1 MDTFDNGG
9 SQRAAATPT
18 PRRTLLLRGI
28 TWSAAF
34 QVLEVILS
42 FGAMLVLVRIIPV
55 GDYGRAAAVVG
66 ILGFLNLFNVHLFF
80 EHAIQLPD
88 DREPD
93 WNLHWTYGFYLQ
105 TSLAMVCHAVAGLC
119 WFSAAYRPIAP
130 LLHIAACG
138 LLLDW
143 PSQFGAVMLR
153 RALDLR
159 RLRVVAAV
167 GIVLR
172 LLTTLALAVAGKG
185 AYAIVIGNNFVTAI
199 PFGVDLLLIRGWRP
213 APGWWR
219 PPVWQRYAAERRFGV
234 QRAGSNLV
242 GGFRSALEAAVLP
255 APLGFAALGLL
266 SRAQAFYGTSIGR
279 LGSILNDAAYPFL
292 PRVAHQRER
301 FASYATTYLQVLL
314 LISIPGALFVGQQ
327 GPVLSRVLYGTKWVA
342 MDPLIWPGALIGL
355 SLAVFSTASSVVM
368 AAGRLRA
375 CLVLDAVFAVTGALA
390 LIVAYITRATLPYS
404 WALAAGE
411 LGAAAIGIWWA
422 SRLLDR
428 RWFRRAVVPPVA
440 AALAGL
446 AVAQV
451 SAPPVIGERP
461 ALELL
466 TMTAL
471 YFSTCF
477 VVLRFCFKT
486 ALNHLLDVVPAGDR
500 LRGLVRLSPGQT
512 EDEVPTIVMPILR
525 KEAEP

>member
-1 MDTFDNGG
+1 MTHV
-9 SQRAAATPT
+9 

-34 QVLEVILS
+34 QVLDVILS

-66 ILGFLNLFNVHLFF
+66 ILGFLNLFNIHLFL
-80 EHAIQLPD
+80 EHALQLPD

-105 TSLAMVCHAVAGLC
+105 TSLAVVGHAVAGLC
-119 WFSAAYRPIAP
+119 WFVAPYRPIAP
-130 LLHIAACG
+130 LLHVAAFG
-138 LLLDW
+138 ILLDW
-143 PSQFGAVMLR
+143 PSQFSSVMLR

-159 RLRVVAAV
+159 RLRLVAAV

-172 LLTTLALAVAGKG
+172 LLTTLALAFAGKG

-219 PPVWQRYAAERRFGV
+219 PPEWQRYAAERRFGA

-279 LGSILNDAAYPFL
+279 LGFILNDAAYPFL

-314 LISIPGALFVGQQ
+314 LIAIPGALFVGQQ
-327 GPVLSRVLYGTKWVA
+327 GPVLSRVLYGAKWVA
-342 MDPLIWPGALIGL
+342 MDPLIWPGALLGL
-355 SLAVFSTASSVVM
+355 ALAVFSTASSVMM

-375 CLVLDAVFAVTGALA
+375 CLILDAIAATTGALA
-390 LIVAYITRATLPYS
+390 LIVAYATRQALPYS

-411 LGAAAIGIWWA
+411 LGVAAAGIWWA
-422 SRLLDR
+422 SRLLER
-428 RWFRRAVVPPVA
+428 GWFRRAVVPPVA

-451 SAPPVIGERP
+451 TALPAAGERP
-461 ALELL
+461 FLDLL
-466 TMTAL
+466 VMTAL
-471 YFSTCF
+471 YFTTCF
-477 VVLRFCFKT
+477 GVLRFCFRA
-486 ALNHLLDVVPAGDR
+486 ALNDLLRVAPAGDR
-500 LRGLVRLSPGQT
+500 IRALVRLSADL
-512 EDEVPTIVMPILR
+512 EPTTAAAVIMPVLR
-525 KEAEP
+525 KETEP